1 MLKIY
6 TRLPRYTHTPLIRR
20 LPSVHRRRFNPVVRG
35 LATTVSITME
45 NNRSSK
51 RTVKDTDL
59 GEADEAQKGG
69 SSRATPRSLSRA
81 VSPPLKKRRT
91 SPEKRE
97 SLPAEQQP
105 EQQTEQ
111 QPCPSQW
118 IVKSPFHL
126 TTIRSLEHASN
137 KDTVSLKDLLG
148 DPLIKECWE
157 FNYLHDID
165 FLMNAFDQDVR
176 HLVKVHVVHGF
187 WKKEDP
193 KRLQIQSDAARY
205 HNITTHHAYLP
216 EPFGTHHS
224 KMMVLFQADDTAE
237 IIIHTANLIPK
248 DWGNMTNAAWIS
260 PRLPLL
266 KPETQHSTSSTRSSR
281 PAGSGEKFKIDL
293 LNYLRSY
300 RAACKPLV
308 DQLSEYDF
316 SSIRGS
322 LIASVPGRHSL
333 VDDFPTRWGWAAVKE
348 TLKSVPVRQTTE
360 QGSNDGE
367 KPEVVIQISSI
378 ATLGP
383 TDNWLKNTLFEA
395 LSGFQGP
402 KTLSSR
408 KPDFKVMFP
417 TPDEIRKSL
426 DGYSSGGSIHTKIQS
441 AQQAKQLQYL
451 RLIFCHWA
459 NDSSD
464 DGVGTTTTVIPI
476 REAGRQRA
484 APHIKT
490 FIRYA
495 NQKTKDRVDWALLTS
510 ANLSKQAW
518 GDAQSK
524 NSSGEPQVRICS
536 YEIGVLVWPELFVDG
551 GSQKRK
557 AVMIPTFLTDTP
569 STRNKEG
576 TSSEGETA
584 ATSGNDEEESTVV
597 VGLRM
602 PYNLP
607 LQRYGPQEV
616 PWVAT
621 ANHLEPDWMGQ
632 VWRHE

>member
-1 MLKIY
+1 MDHS
-6 TRLPRYTHTPLIRR
+6 RPP
-20 LPSVHRRRFNPVVRG
+20 
-35 LATTVSITME
+35 
-45 NNRSSK
+45 K
-51 RTVKDTDL
+51 RTVQDAELAETGDA
-59 GEADEAQKGG
+59 GVQGSG

-81 VSPPLKKRRT
+81 VSPPAKKRRI
-91 SPEKRE
+91 SPEKE
-97 SLPAEQQP
+97 ELFFATLQEGNKAEEETDEETEEKEEQQP
-105 EQQTEQ
+105 S
-111 QPCPSQW
+111 PSQK

-126 TTIRSLEHASN
+126 TTIRSLGQASN

-148 DPLIKECWE
+148 DPLITECWE

-165 FLMNAFDQDVR
+165 FLMNAFDDDVR

-193 KRLQIQSDAARY
+193 NRLQIQSDAARY
-205 HNITTHHAYLP
+205 PNITTHHAYLP

-224 KMMVLFQADDTAE
+224 KMMVLFRADDTAE
-237 IIIHTANLIPK
+237 IIIHTANLIPR
-248 DWGNMTNAAWIS
+248 DWGNMTQAAWIS

-266 KPETQHSTSSTRSSR
+266 RSSDNQPPTSASSP
-281 PAGSGEKFKIDL
+281 PAGSGEKFKIDF

-300 RAACKPLV
+300 KAACKPLV
-308 DQLSEYDF
+308 DQLFRCDF

-322 LIASVPGRHSL
+322 LIASVPGRHCL
-333 VDDFPTRWGWAAVKE
+333 VDDFPTRWGWAAMKE
-348 TLKSVPVRQTTE
+348 TLKSVPVFQPSDPSKN
-360 QGSNDGE
+360 GGE
-367 KPEVVIQISSI
+367 KPEIVIQISSI

-383 TDNWLKNTLFEA
+383 TDTWLKNTLFES
-395 LSGFQGP
+395 LSGSQGP
-402 KTLSSR
+402 KTLGKS
-408 KPDFKVMFP
+408 KPDFKIIFP

-426 DGYSSGGSIHTKIQS
+426 DGYTSGGSIHTKIQS

-451 RLIFCHWA
+451 RPMFCHWA
-459 NDSSD
+459 NDSA
-464 DGVGTTTTVIPI
+464 DGIGTTTSAAMTV
-476 REAGRQRA
+476 REAGRKRA

-495 NQKTKDRVDWALLTS
+495 DQKTKDRIDWALLTS

-524 NSSGEPQVRICS
+524 NNAGEPQVRICS

-551 GSQKRK
+551 DGGGGKEK
-557 AVMIPTFLTDTP
+557 AVMVPTFLTDTP
-569 STRNKEG
+569 TVESVKGGKEHG
-576 TSSEGETA
+576 SSEGDKKEKVVE
-584 ATSGNDEEESTVV
+584 GDGGSTTV